1 MSVILQTS
9 LNQKAVPLDLF
20 HAHLNRLKMPYTLNI
35 KVVKLSLNN
44 LEIVLS
50 RSFPS
55 FFYMI
60 SYFFFRTRFA
70 VEANSNTFNCIFSF
84 LSTHSN

>member
-20 HAHLNRLKMPYTLNI
+20 RAHLNRLKMPYTLNI
-35 KVVKLSLNN
+35 KVVKLNLNN

-60 SYFFFRTRFA
+60 SYFFFVLGLR
-70 VEANSNTFNCIFSF
+70 
-84 LSTHSN
+84 